1 MPLPACGMRCPPRMK
16 PPRPEPKPVDL
27 VDYQKAPVGGFV
39 VHPDSSKDVTASFE
53 APFYDLQSLDGVF
66 MTYRAVMRRLDSEE
80 QTLRAIHRYYEFMQ
94 LKAKLPK
101 GTMLVPTNDIEAVWL
116 THMLRPTQYLNE
128 LEQLFGISYV
138 LHFSFWFFLSH
149 ALIIIL
155 TKPTSSEHIGLMDVE
170 HKILLSD
177 FELHHKQLALEDTA
191 QLWQTA
197 YGEAYCNL
205 ENDIHEAP
213 PRLWHNFWCGLTVVN
228 EWQST
233 YSFYNPPEI
242 AIIEAQENS
251 SPISSPFSQIIPS
264 ARRPGLKIKKSD
276 ASEVPEGWKNP
287 FGFVIPRSAFAY
299 FCFLYCLDW
308 LIVFCFVALRILVF
322 YSFLL
327 FVGNDV
333 NQCCSFSVADVQY
346 IIMNDHPSSLPD
358 ISTGLKAYERFLFL
372 CAKYREKIFQE
383 DGTPVPSFSPVPD
396 IISALWQF
404 HMLHPTAYAHD
415 CQRLLGFQLNFG
427 PAALSKNRL
436 GGKASVVEEL
446 YLQEFGVD
454 LRMEGMYSRHSELSL
469 YF

>member
-1 MPLPACGMRCPPRMK
+1 
-16 PPRPEPKPVDL
+16 
-27 VDYQKAPVGGFV
+27 
-39 VHPDSSKDVTASFE
+39 
-53 APFYDLQSLDGVF
+53 

-128 LEQLFGISYV
+128 LEQLF
-138 LHFSFWFFLSH
+138 
-149 ALIIIL
+149 
-155 TKPTSSEHIGLMDVE
+155 GLMDVE

-287 FGFVIPRSAFAY
+287 FG
-299 FCFLYCLDW
+299 
-308 LIVFCFVALRILVF
+308 
-322 YSFLL
+322 
-327 FVGNDV
+327 
-333 NQCCSFSVADVQY
+333 FSVADVQY